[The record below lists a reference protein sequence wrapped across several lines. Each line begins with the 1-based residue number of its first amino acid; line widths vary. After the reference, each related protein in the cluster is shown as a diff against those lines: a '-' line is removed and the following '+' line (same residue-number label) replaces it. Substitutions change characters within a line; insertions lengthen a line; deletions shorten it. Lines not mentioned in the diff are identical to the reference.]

1 MAEVDC
7 EPVRLAQISRFVENS
22 YIHNFYWSYT
32 ELNKVLNHPISHIH
46 VGAGIE
52 AVAFVFEYT
61 SYRQCRC
68 LNKYK
73 NILQYKYNTVDYII
87 FVTHHTVLG

>member
-1 MAEVDC
+1 MSGKAGDRIPDTFYSSYWEGVAEVDC
-7 EPVRLAQISRFVENS
+7 EPVRLAQISRSVENS
-22 YIHNFYWSYT
+22 YIHNFYRSYT

-61 SYRQCRC
+61 SY
-68 LNKYK
+68 
-73 NILQYKYNTVDYII
+73 
-87 FVTHHTVLG
+87 HVLTDWFPCP

>member
-22 YIHNFYWSYT
+22 YIHNFYRSYT

-61 SYRQCRC
+61 PRYCIMR
-68 LNKYK
+68 
-73 NILQYKYNTVDYII
+73 IQYSLLSELPVGTV
-87 FVTHHTVLG
+87 